1 MTDSDADG
9 PGTESGAAADEGE
22 PETDADRGGLEADA
36 DPEAERPG
44 ARENGDFFPD
54 GTFNDWVGLRV
65 EAYDDGEVVLAVD
78 YAEFK
83 RNPGDVMHGGVT
95 ATLVDVAGGVAIGS
109 TFEDHEDRPF
119 MATTN
124 LDINYLRPITDTAYA
139 TAAVVRVGSSA
150 AIAQVD
156 VESTAPD
163 GERKQVAIG
172 TVTYSVASQ

>member
-9 PGTESGAAADEGE
+9 PGTEPDGAADGSE
-22 PETDADRGGLEADA
+22 PETDADRGGPGADA
-36 DPEAERPG
+36 DTDDRPG

-65 EAYDDGEVVLAVD
+65 EEYDDGEVVLAVD
-78 YAEFK
+78 YEGFK

-109 TFEDHEDRPF
+109 TFEDRADRPS

-124 LDINYLRPITDTAYA
+124 LDINYLRPVTDTAHA
-139 TAAVVRVGSSA
+139 TAEVVRVGSSTA
-150 AIAQVD
+150 VAQVD

-172 TVTYSVASQ
+172 TVTYSVADQ

>member
-1 MTDSDADG
+1 MTDSDAGEPG
-9 PGTESGAAADEGE
+9 PEADTDTEESGPDGDGQSGPEADID
-22 PETDADRGGLEADA
+22 PDAD
-36 DPEAERPG
+36 RPG
-44 ARENGDFFPD
+44 ARGDGDFFPD

-65 EAYDDGEVVLAVD
+65 EEYGEGEVTLAVD
-78 YAEFK
+78 YEEFK

-95 ATLVDVAGGVAIGS
+95 ATLIDVAGGVAIGS
-109 TFEDHEDRPF
+109 TFEDREDRPF

-139 TAAVVRVGSSA
+139 TAEVVRVGSSA

-172 TVTYSVASQ
+172 TVTYSVADQ

>member
-9 PGTESGAAADEGE
+9 HGAVDE
-22 PETDADRGGLEADA
+22 PEVEAGADGQGPDADV
-36 DPEAERPG
+36 DPDAERPG
-44 ARENGDFFPD
+44 AREDGDFFPE

-65 EAYDDGEVVLAVD
+65 EEYGEGEIVLAVD
-78 YAEFK
+78 YEEFK

-95 ATLVDVAGGVAIGS
+95 ATLIDVAGGVAIGS
-109 TFEDHEDRPF
+109 TFEDRDDQPF